1 MASIDFNNIIIE
13 FLKNILSKN
22 NNKDDLINYFNK
34 NKKLFHMNLNYVD
47 NLFIIIPD
55 DMSDNL
61 IHTDEIINLII
72 HNIEYFVF
80 NIDFSFTFFSKKKI
94 KIDKSYKSSI
104 IDEFKNNWNELKIYN
119 YDIGLNTT
127 IFYFDNNLYYIDYN
141 YPYIFNINDNKYIK
155 ILVDKSTICFK
166 NNVINN
172 VIISS
177 HKIGHIMYYKNN
189 FLSDDIYVYKYDNVY
204 YSCFD
209 ELIFDLENISVLN
222 EQKKRLSSGG
232 FIINF
237 KDNDYIISTYIYQK
251 IYDIIPSF
259 NNINKCFIELYKND
273 NLSFVIN
280 FMSPYPSDIIK
291 RVNFAVK
298 TLSREFLNIYYVTR
312 KKANSELYNI
322 LSNNYK
328 TILFDLHKI
337 FIYAR
342 KNDEY
347 SLDNNSD
354 DFYEKKSMN
363 HDIIYK
369 YLKKINI
376 DLLCNVFID
385 RLNLLNNIQN
395 IHIDINTIKMSY
407 TEFKILFSDCIHT
420 KTMSVLLKL

>member
-1 MASIDFNNIIIE
+1 MTSIDFNNIIIE
-13 FLKNILSKN
+13 FVKNILSKYDN
-22 NNKDDLINYFNK
+22 FDDLINYFNK
-34 NKKLFHMNLNYVD
+34 NKKMFHMNLNFID

-94 KIDKSYKSSI
+94 LIDKSYKSSI
-104 IDEFKNNWNELKIYN
+104 IDEFKNNWNKLKIYN
-119 YDIGLNTT
+119 YDIGFNTT
-127 IFYFDNNLYYIDYN
+127 IFYYNDNLYYIDSY
-141 YPYIFNINDNKYIK
+141 YPYIFNINVNKYIK
-155 ILVDKSTICFK
+155 LLVDNSTISFK
-166 NNVINN
+166 NNVITN
-172 VIISS
+172 VVISS
-177 HKIGHIMYYKNN
+177 HKIGHIMYYKNI
-189 FLSDDIYVYKYDNVY
+189 FLSNDIYLYKSDNLY

-222 EQKKRLSSGG
+222 EQKKKLTRGG
-232 FIINF
+232 FIINY
-237 KDNDYIISTYIYQK
+237 NNIDYLINTYIYQK
-251 IYDIIPSF
+251 IYDIIPPF
-259 NNINKCFIELYKND
+259 KNINKCFIELYKND
-273 NLSFVIN
+273 NLSFIIN

-298 TLSREFLNIYYVTR
+298 TISREFLNIYYVTR

-342 KNDEY
+342 KNDE
-347 SLDNNSD
+347 SSIDNNYD

-385 RLNLLNNIQN
+385 RLDLLNNIHN
-395 IHIDINTIKMSY
+395 IHIDMNTVKMSFNK
-407 TEFKILFSDCIHT
+407 FKILFSDCIHT